1 MKRSHRK
8 RLSPESLNEV
18 RPEVRA
24 SAAALAMSTPKG
36 SPIPQQETE
45 RVESSASANMPAAVP
60 IISQQDLGSMF
71 TLDSKPSLADTPK
84 LAEPHR
90 VEGFSDAAFSIVIT
104 LLALEI
110 HRPSSSPGR
119 LAEELL
125 LEWPSYV
132 AYVVAFVYVGII
144 WLNHHYLF
152 ERICKIDLTF
162 NWINLGIVG
171 TASLIPFPTGV
182 LVSAFRDGNLMDQKA
197 AVVLYATIMCLMS
210 AAWIP
215 AFYHLRRH
223 PELIKPHLPASEFS
237 NQILRPLIG
246 IIFCII
252 AAAVGWFVSP
262 GIAIGILVLVVG
274 YYAWTSQGFRT
285 LR

>member
-1 MKRSHRK
+1 
-8 RLSPESLNEV
+8 
-18 RPEVRA
+18 
-24 SAAALAMSTPKG
+24 MSILEIKST
-36 SPIPQQETE
+36 TT
-45 RVESSASANMPAAVP
+45 N
-60 IISQQDLGSMF
+60 
-71 TLDSKPSLADTPK
+71 
-84 LAEPHR
+84 LAEPRR
-90 VEGFSDAAFSIVIT
+90 VEGFSDAAFSIIIT

-110 HRPSSSPGR
+110 HRPSAIPGK

-152 ERICKIDLTF
+152 ERICKIDLTL

-171 TASLIPFPTGV
+171 TASLIPFPTSV

-197 AVVLYATIMCLMS
+197 AVILYAMIVCFMS

-215 AFYHLRRH
+215 VFYHLRRH
-223 PELIKPHLPASEFS
+223 PELIKSHLLNTEFS
-237 NQILRPLIG
+237 NQILRPIVG
-246 IIFCII
+246 IVLCLI
-252 AAAVGWFVSP
+252 AAVVGWFISP
-262 GIAIGILVLVVG
+262 VAAIVILVLVIG

-285 LR
+285 PR